1 MFGLKN
7 MFSLLLNDEIKIGNL
22 EINDILEK
30 LK

>member
-22 EINDILEK
+22 EINDTLEK